1 MTNST
6 YTDAQRE
13 EVQSRIVAE
22 AAALGGMITAPQ
34 LRAVLGD
41 VPAGERAQAVV
52 ALQQQGKLETAGS
65 AAGAIHSLVRPAIAT
80 VIARVGPCEGP
91 GLAASPSCLIEAAPP
106 PRRQDDPLALRN
118 RINAISQDLD
128 EALADA
134 CSIELPHTTI
144 QNLLSASR
152 ATRAAADSVSN

>member
-1 MTNST
+1 MTNSS

-34 LRAVLGD
+34 LREVLGD

-80 VIARVGPCEGP
+80 FIARVGPYEGL
-91 GLAASPSCLIEAAPP
+91 GLAASPSCRIEAAP

-128 EALADA
+128 EALVDA